1 MAITQRPLTDDDID
15 QAWALEREAFNAV
28 DEHRVAWERWE
39 RALGLGR
46 MEGVFLDGRLAAMA
60 GAIPFAQWFGG
71 RSIPMGGVR
80 AVAVRPE
87 LRGRGYASR
96 AVRAVIGAMRARGEA
111 LSALYPATVRPY
123 RRLGWEIAGTLF
135 YRDVPARALP
145 PAPRDVPVRRAGLDD
160 RALLRACYDRV
171 ARDTDGFVDRP
182 DGRWTWWLERNERE
196 HCYVATDEGYVIYR
210 HLPIEN
216 VPDAFRLLVLD
227 LVAATPRAF
236 RALWGL
242 LGDARSVVPSVV
254 FRSAP
259 NEPLAALLDGPDMV
273 VRRER
278 QWMLRLVDAAAA
290 VAARGHRADAP
301 GTVALDLDDPVCPW
315 NAGRWTLHVADG
327 AARLERGGD
336 GAVRLGVGA
345 FAALFSG
352 WATTASLGRAG
363 LLEGGRD
370 EDRRTL
376 DRVFAGP
383 LPWMLDEF

>member
-96 AVRAVIGAMRARGEA
+96 AVRAVIEAMHARGEA

-145 PAPRDVPVRRAGLDD
+145 PAPRDVPVRRAGVDD

-171 ARDTDGFVDRP
+171 ARATDGFVDRS
-182 DGRWTWWLERNERE
+182 DARWTWWLEHNDRE
-196 HCYVATDEGYVIYR
+196 HWYVAADEGYVIYR